1 MDLESMRT
9 FFLWCTLINFGL
21 LAWWFGF
28 FLLGR
33 AWIKRIHGR
42 WFQMTDE
49 QFDALHYGGMGLL
62 KIAWFFFNLVPYA
75 ALSLMA

>member
-1 MDLESMRT
+1 M
-9 FFLWCTLINFGL
+9 GV
-21 LAWWFGF
+21 

-62 KIAWFFFNLVPYA
+62 KIAWFFFNVVPYA